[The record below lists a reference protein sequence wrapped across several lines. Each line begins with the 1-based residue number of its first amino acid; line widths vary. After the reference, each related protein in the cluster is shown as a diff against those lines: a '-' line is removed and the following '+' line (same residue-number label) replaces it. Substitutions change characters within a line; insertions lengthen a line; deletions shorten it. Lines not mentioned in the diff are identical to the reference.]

1 MECVEFLADL
11 NNARKLARKF
21 LNSKGNRDVD
31 TLETLAGDIY
41 LAATTFSGDG
51 DFRGFIIQRAKWA
64 MCKLFRKVDKKVQ
77 ALSDKFDVPAAESVV
92 MVDVEEFMNT
102 LTADEK
108 RIAELSAEGCSVRVI
123 AERVD
128 IGINQVCG
136 IINRVKAK
144 VLEFV

>member
-1 MECVEFLADL
+1 MECVEFLANLD
-11 NNARKLARKF
+11 NARKLARKF

-41 LAATTFSGDG
+41 LAATEFNGAG
-51 DFRGFIIQRAKWA
+51 DFKPFIIQRAKWA

-77 ALSDKFDVPAAESVV
+77 ALSDKFDVPAAESVA

-102 LTADEK
+102 LSGDEK
-108 RIAELSAEGCSVRVI
+108 RIAELSAEGFSVRDI
-123 AERVD
+123 AEQVD
-128 IGINQVCG
+128 IGVNQVCG
-136 IINRVKAK
+136 IINRVKSK